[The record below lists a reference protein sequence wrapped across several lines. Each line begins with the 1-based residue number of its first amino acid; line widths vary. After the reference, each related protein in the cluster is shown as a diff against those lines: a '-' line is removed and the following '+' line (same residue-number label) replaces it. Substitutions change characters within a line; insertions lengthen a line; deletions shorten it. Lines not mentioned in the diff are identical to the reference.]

1 MLNQGAFTALTISQ
15 KERALAGARRLG
27 YEFSVRSAT
36 IEKQNDML
44 YIELSLINKGVAPFY
59 ITIDRWNWPPLTA
72 KTKLKRVGL
81 RIGNYLV
88 CCPARR
94 KNGLLK
100 SHCPKEIIFCWCVPS
115 TRSKAAKCCVSPTK
129 HKTRFWKVGSRWHR
143 LPVEHYRGN

>member
-59 ITIDRWNWPPLTA
+59 YDWPLELAAVDGENKIKARSTTHWKPSRLLPGAAQKWSFESTSP
-72 KTKLKRVGL
+72 K
-81 RIGNYLV
+81 GNY
-88 CCPARR
+88 
-94 KNGLLK
+94 
-100 SHCPKEIIFCWCVPS
+100 I
-115 TRSKAAKCCVSPTK
+115 
-129 HKTRFWKVGSRWHR
+129 
-143 LPVEHYRGN
+143 LPVCAINPLKGGKMLRFANKTQDQNLEGWLTLAPFAS